1 MRMSALIRIVCVW
14 LMFGLP
20 LVGCS
25 SSSDLPLLP
34 TAPKTTPYQ
43 LGPGD
48 TLAIKVLGA
57 DELTGNYIVQDDG
70 TIRILMIG
78 KVTAAG
84 VTSEELESRI
94 AQKLKTGRY
103 LTNPQVNV
111 SVASYR
117 PFYILGEVAKPGAY
131 PYASGM
137 RVLSAVAAAQGY
149 TYRANQD
156 FVIVTRNGED
166 NRAEVFLSIQP
177 DDIIRV
183 PERYF

>member
-1 MRMSALIRIVCVW
+1 MSRFVGIVW
-14 LMFGLP
+14 AGLLMGSL
-20 LVGCS
+20 LLGCS
-25 SSSDLPLLP
+25 SPGSNLPLLP
-34 TAPKTTPYQ
+34 AAPKTTPYQ

-57 DELTGNYIVQDDG
+57 DELAGNYIVQDDG

-94 AQKLKTGRY
+94 AQKLKTGGY

-117 PFYILGEVAKPGAY
+117 PFYILGEVARPGAY

-166 NRAEVFLSIQP
+166 NRADVFSSIQP